1 MQGGSPRK
9 AKLTE
14 EEKKFREAL
23 TVFGKDIVNTV
34 NGICK
39 KILSQEIGLLPD
51 AKDPRREIV
60 GKQRDFVQNLKYDYI
75 GDSHD
80 KNKKIQQKIATI
92 RNNFSRYGSTYK
104 EVLKKEV
111 MKLKKKLEKSALLKP
126 PHTSHKINLDLIFE
140 DEFRIIGEAL
150 PSEMSSSDEDDE
162 ENNAVVHDNSDE
174 PSSDVSEKVAEQAA
188 NVDQTG
194 QKYKKDLDDCNEKLQ
209 KLENK
214 LKKLESKKSCNSN
227 AKTQKIPLQDKPTT
241 AIPKPV
247 NLAEENANLS
257 QKPATTKVNYY
268 ESDEDLP
275 VFYEIDAENSNDN
288 PVKQREVNVYTQYL
302 AAKKAEEA
310 INKQKEEERKKREA
324 QMPTDPNIIN
334 FDEDEDEPFDSHGG
348 RNQKSKRKQKR
359 NAKKTQRRRI

>member
-126 PHTSHKINLDLIFE
+126 PHTAHKINLDLIFE

-227 AKTQKIPLQDKPTT
+227 AKTQKIPLQNEPTT

-247 NLAEENANLS
+247 NLAEENASLS
-257 QKPATTKVNYY
+257 QKPATKNVKYH
-268 ESDEDLP
+268 ESDEDFP
-275 VFYEIDAENSNDN
+275 VYFESDPDDK
-288 PVKQREVNVYTQYL
+288 PVKQREV
-302 AAKKAEEA
+302 EELKNFRKQEA
-310 INKQKEEERKKREA
+310 PINEKQKEEEKKKREA
-324 QMPTDPNIIN
+324 QVATHPNNIN
-334 FDEDEDEPFDSHGG
+334 YAEDEDEDEPFDSHGG